1 MTDLTPDLIRRAREA
16 MGMSQQRLAD
26 ALAVQKET
34 VYRWEARRKAP
45 ADPGRLA
52 GEIARLIEAH
62 IGALGAVLGEIGAA
76 APGGQSRAD
85 SPPAVP
91 AVAQTA
97 QSTSAASTQP
107 AQARSSSAAATHS
120 RSAGE

>member
-1 MTDLTPDLIRRAREA
+1 MSTTVITPDLIRRAREA
-16 MGMSQQRLAD
+16 MGMSQQRLAH

-34 VYRWEARRKAP
+34 VYRWEAGRKAP
-45 ADPGRLA
+45 TDPDRLA

-62 IGALGAVLGEIGAA
+62 IGALGAVLGEIGPS
-76 APGGQSRAD
+76 APRSQSRTD
-85 SPPAVP
+85 SLP
-91 AVAQTA
+91 AVAQIA

-107 AQARSSSAAATHS
+107 AQARSSSATATHS